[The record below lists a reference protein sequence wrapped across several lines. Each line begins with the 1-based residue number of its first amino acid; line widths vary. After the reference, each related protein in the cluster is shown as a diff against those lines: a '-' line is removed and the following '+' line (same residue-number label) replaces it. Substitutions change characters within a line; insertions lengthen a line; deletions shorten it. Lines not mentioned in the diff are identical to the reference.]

1 MKRRIW
7 LAVTTA
13 ALVTTGVALAYPAL
27 AGYSGAGGAA
37 ASPEL
42 LAGMQRD
49 LGLTAPQAKTRLD
62 QQETAHRVAGSLD
75 RELVASSWFDPA
87 TGKLTV
93 AVSDEASAARV
104 RAAGGVPQTV
114 ARSAAELAGI
124 ARNLGRLAEGGAP
137 GVAGWGVDARTN
149 SVVVSVYDNVAA
161 ADFTARAKALGDAVR
176 VEQVARPYAQQ
187 TGVVQA
193 GDPWWPGTETY
204 CSVAFAATDSA
215 GARHFVTAGHCTND
229 SNQAAYGKNSSG
241 TKGEQLGTSNVGG
254 SRSVNAREGDMGVV
268 AVNHA
273 NAWTLSNAVNTW
285 GGAAVSVNGV
295 GEAVVGT
302 AICKSGNTSHWTCGT
317 VTAVNQSVNY
327 GNGLVIDGLTNTNA
341 CSAGGDSGG
350 AYVMGTGT
358 TAKAVGIHSGGGN
371 GCGQSDPN
379 TIFQPVSEALTKW
392 GLTLV
397 AGGSTPTTAPPTSQ
411 APTTRPP
418 TSAPPTTRPPTSQ
431 PPTTAPPAGRTFTST
446 QGGFIPD
453 PGTLNSPVTSNASG
467 SAAGTVT
474 VKVTASHWCGSDLAV
489 VLVAPNGA
497 QYPLK
502 EATGSCTTY
511 SGGTYQVPGV
521 SSPAAG
527 TWTLRVTDTKSW
539 NFGNLSGWSITV

>member
-1 MKRRIW
+1 MKRSIW

-13 ALVTTGVALAYPAL
+13 ALVTTGVAAGYPAL
-27 AGYSGAGGAA
+27 AGYGAGGGTA
-37 ASPEL
+37 ASPEM

-49 LGLTAPQAKTRLD
+49 LGLTASQARTRLD
-62 QQETAHRVAGSLD
+62 QQESANRAAGALGGD
-75 RELVASSWFDPA
+75 LVASSWFDPA

-93 AVSDEASAARV
+93 AVSDADAAARV
-104 RAAGGVPQTV
+104 RAAGAVPRNVTH
-114 ARSAAELAGI
+114 SAAELSGI
-124 ARNLGRLAEGGAP
+124 ARNIGRLAEGGSA
-137 GVAGWGVDARTN
+137 GVASWGVDARSN
-149 SVVVSVYDNVAA
+149 SVVVSVYDTVAA

-176 VEQVARPYAQQ
+176 VETVARPFVQQ

-193 GDPWWPGTETY
+193 GDPWWPGTESN
-204 CSVAFAATDSA
+204 CSVAFAATDSS
-215 GARHFVTAGHCTND
+215 GGRHFVTAGHCTND
-229 SNQAAYGKNSSG
+229 ANQAAYGKNSSG

-273 NAWTLSNAVNTW
+273 NAWTLSNSVNTW

-295 GEAVVGT
+295 AEAVVGT

-317 VTAVNQSVNY
+317 VTKVNESVDY
-327 GNGLVIDGLTNTNA
+327 GNGLIIDGLSETNA

-350 AYVMGTGT
+350 AYVMGTGA

-392 GLTLV
+392 GLTLYT
-397 AGGSTPTTAPPTSQ
+397 GGSTPTTAPPTTGT
-411 APTTRPP
+411 PTT
-418 TSAPPTTRPPTSQ
+418 APPTTRPPTSQ

-446 QGGFIPD
+446 QFGFIPD
-453 PGTLNSPVTSNASG
+453 PGTLDSPVTSTAPG

-474 VKVTASHWCGSDLAV
+474 VKVTASHWCGSDLEIT
-489 VLVAPNGA
+489 LVGPNGA
-497 QYPLK
+497 QYPVK
-502 EATGSCTTY
+502 QAGGSCTSY
-511 SGGTYQVPGV
+511 NGGTYPVSGV

-527 TWTLRVTDTKSW
+527 TWTLRVTDVKAW